1 MSDYIVDAS
10 VVIQRLIRDTYT
22 EQTRALFSQLTEADN
37 LIVPEFCL
45 LECTNVL
52 WKQVRFQGMAQSQA
66 ELLVNDLA
74 ALPLVIMRGRDLLQH
89 GLQIGLRHQLAV
101 YDSVYIAL
109 ALKLNYPLITVDERQ
124 ERAAAAE
131 GVTIKALTDFKPLN

>member
-10 VVIQRLIRDTYT
+10 VVIQRLIRDSYT
-22 EQTRALFSQLTEADN
+22 EQTRVLFSQLTEADN

-52 WKQVRFQGMAQSQA
+52 WKQVRFQGMPQSQA
-66 ELLVNDLA
+66 ESLVSDLG
-74 ALPLVIMRGRDLLQH
+74 ALPLVITQGRDLLHH

-109 ALKLNYPLITVDERQ
+109 ALKLNHPLITVDERQ
-124 ERAAAAE
+124 EIAAAAE
-131 GVTIKALTDFKPLN
+131 GVTIKALTDFHPPN